1 MKRQRQIQPAMLA
14 VVAGL
19 FGAGL
24 AVVTEGRSSTS
35 LVQDLS
41 PVEFAVTQLSDTV
54 HFVEPRPG
62 LAGNLVVST
71 GDDGILLVDSDMMP
85 LTDRIKAAVAEIQSG
100 AIDFMVNTHYHY
112 DHAGGNAG
120 FGLGSV
126 IMAHESIRRRL
137 MEGRE
142 AGARFRDTPTPLEA
156 LPVVTFEDGVTLHWN
171 GERVDV
177 IHTPNPSHTD
187 GDTVIFFRDS
197 NVIHT
202 GDQYVNLGG
211 FPYIDRDV
219 GGSALGL
226 RDNIADVLAMIDDE
240 TRVIPGHGPLA
251 TKADLES
258 YHDQVAVSIAHIED
272 AKRSGQTL
280 EEIQSAGLPER
291 FAEFT
296 GFQPESAWIQYVFA
310 SLDD

>member
-1 MKRQRQIQPAMLA
+1 MKRQQQVHPAVFA
-14 VVAGL
+14 VAAIV

-24 AVVTEGRSSTS
+24 AVITEGRSSAS
-35 LVQDLS
+35 AAQDLS
-41 PVEFAVTQLSDTV
+41 EVDFAVTRLSDTV
-54 HFVEPRPG
+54 HLVEPRPG
-62 LAGNLVVST
+62 LAGNLAVSA
-71 GDDGILLVDSDMMP
+71 GEDGILLVDSDMMP
-85 LTDRIKAAVAEIQSG
+85 QTDRIKAAIAGIQPG
-100 AIDFMVNTHYHY
+100 AIEFMVNTHYHY

-120 FGLGSV
+120 FGLESV
-126 IMAHESIRRRL
+126 IVAHESIRRRL

-142 AGARFRDTPTPLEA
+142 AGARFRDTPTPVEA
-156 LPVVTFEDGVTLHWN
+156 LPVLTFDDGVTLHWN

-177 IHTPNPSHTD
+177 LHTANPSHTD

-226 RDNIADVLAMIDDE
+226 RDNIADVLAMIDDD

-251 TKADLES
+251 TKADLER
-258 YHDQVAVSIAHIED
+258 YHDQVAVSIAHIEA
-272 AKRSGQTL
+272 AKRAGQTL
-280 EEIQSAGLPER
+280 EEIQGAGLPER
-291 FAEFT
+291 FADFT
-296 GFQPESAWIQYVFA
+296 GFQPESAWIQYVYA
-310 SLDD
+310 SLEG